1 MVFSAINL
9 PIILYTLHTSSC
21 LCVGYG
27 LPGPSMGLALTGR
40 RTRRSNLLPT
50 DFGHIV
56 IYAHGDSLP
65 CRLYATRIILAIYSI
80 MMIIAPS
87 QIITIINKSHHE
99 INSIIRF
106 LLPARRILRAQADP
120 SAATDLTVTIP
131 LKA

>member
-1 MVFSAINL
+1 MVFSVINL
-9 PIILYTLHTSSC
+9 SIILYTLPTSSG

-27 LPGPSMGLALTGR
+27 LPGPSMGLALPGR
-40 RTRRSNLLPT
+40 CSPPSHRY
-50 DFGHIV
+50 
-56 IYAHGDSLP
+56 YAPGDSLP

>member
-1 MVFSAINL
+1 MVFSVINL
-9 PIILYTLHTSSC
+9 SIILYTLPTSSGFWF
-21 LCVGYG
+21 GYG
-27 LPGPSMGLALTGR
+27 FPGPSMGLALTGR
-40 RTRRSNLLPT
+40 CSPQSHRY
-50 DFGHIV
+50 
-56 IYAHGDSLP
+56 YAPGDSLP

>member
-1 MVFSAINL
+1 MVFSVIKL
-9 PIILYTLHTSSC
+9 PIILYTLHTSSG

-40 RTRRSNLLPT
+40 CSPQSHRY
-50 DFGHIV
+50 
-56 IYAHGDSLP
+56 YAPGDSLP

>member
-1 MVFSAINL
+1 A
-9 PIILYTLHTSSC
+9 H
-21 LCVGYG
+21 
-27 LPGPSMGLALTGR
+27 PSY
-40 RTRRSNLLPT
+40 
-50 DFGHIV
+50 IV
-56 IYAHGDSLP
+56 IYAPGDSLP

-80 MMIIAPS
+80 MMIFAAS

>member
-1 MVFSAINL
+1 
-9 PIILYTLHTSSC
+9 
-21 LCVGYG
+21 
-27 LPGPSMGLALTGR
+27 
-40 RTRRSNLLPT
+40 
-50 DFGHIV
+50 
-56 IYAHGDSLP
+56 
-65 CRLYATRIILAIYSI
+65 
-80 MMIIAPS
+80 MMIIAAS

>member
-1 MVFSAINL
+1 MVFSVINL
-9 PIILYTLHTSSC
+9 SIILYTLPTSSG

-40 RTRRSNLLPT
+40 CSPQSHRY
-50 DFGHIV
+50 
-56 IYAHGDSLP
+56 YAPGDSLP

>member
-1 MVFSAINL
+1 MVFSVINL
-9 PIILYTLHTSSC
+9 SIILYTLPTSSG

-40 RTRRSNLLPT
+40 CSPQSHRY
-50 DFGHIV
+50 
-56 IYAHGDSLP
+56 YAPGDSLP

-120 SAATDLTVTIP
+120 SAATDPTVTIP

>member
-1 MVFSAINL
+1 MVFSVINL
-9 PIILYTLHTSSC
+9 SIILYTLPTSSG

-40 RTRRSNLLPT
+40 CSPQSHRY
-50 DFGHIV
+50 
-56 IYAHGDSLP
+56 YAPGDSLP

-106 LLPARRILRAQADP
+106 LLPACRILRAQADP